1 VNTIDDIDYSVF
13 QVKDGDVVTVDA
25 ILDRFENKLEIK
37 GAVYRPGVY
46 QYSNALNTVRQLVQK
61 AEGLMGDAF
70 AGRAVLKREHDDLTH
85 ETMQID
91 IKGIL
96 NGTKPDVPLMRND
109 VLYIPSIH
117 DLTDEGT
124 FSIYGEVARPGDYAY
139 ADNTTIEDLVI
150 MAGGLR
156 ESASL
161 VRVDVSRRV
170 KNDHAT
176 ASESSIG
183 QMYTFSLKD
192 GFVIDGEQN
201 FTLQPYDQVF
211 VRRSAGYHA
220 QQNVVV
226 EGEVLY
232 EGTYAL
238 TNKTERLSDLIEK
251 AGGAT
256 KFAYVKGAK
265 LMRQANDDEIARMQ
279 DVMRLMAREMGNVNM
294 DSLRL
299 EMSRNYS
306 VGIDLEK
313 ALSTPGCSA
322 DLVLR
327 AGDRLI
333 VPELANT
340 VKVNGAV
347 LMTNT
352 VSYLDGKNVKYY
364 IGQAGGY
371 ANGARKNKKFIIY
384 MNGQVAKVKNGSVK
398 AVEPGC
404 EIVVPAKD
412 RTKPNPWNLSTLV
425 STVSTLSSLGLTAAS
440 IANILK

>member
-1 VNTIDDIDYSVF
+1 
-13 QVKDGDVVTVDA
+13 
-25 ILDRFENKLEIK
+25 
-37 GAVYRPGVY
+37 
-46 QYSNALNTVRQLVQK
+46 
-61 AEGLMGDAF
+61 
-70 AGRAVLKREHDDLTH
+70 
-85 ETMQID
+85 
-91 IKGIL
+91 
-96 NGTKPDVPLMRND
+96 
-109 VLYIPSIH
+109 
-117 DLTDEGT
+117 
-124 FSIYGEVARPGDYAY
+124 
-139 ADNTTIEDLVI
+139 
-150 MAGGLR
+150 
-156 ESASL
+156 
-161 VRVDVSRRV
+161 
-170 KNDHAT
+170 
-176 ASESSIG
+176 
-183 QMYTFSLKD
+183 
-192 GFVIDGEQN
+192 
-201 FTLQPYDQVF
+201 
-211 VRRSAGYHA
+211 
-220 QQNVVV
+220 
-226 EGEVLY
+226 
-232 EGTYAL
+232 
-238 TNKTERLSDLIEK
+238 
-251 AGGAT
+251 
-256 KFAYVKGAK
+256 VKGAK

>member
-1 VNTIDDIDYSVF
+1 MKYEMKTNESIATLLKYAGNFSSDAYQRSVRLVRQTGKEYQVNTIDDIDYSVF

-238 TNKTERLSDLIEK
+238 TNKTERLSDLIHQVCVCE
-251 AGGAT
+251 G
-256 KFAYVKGAK
+256 
-265 LMRQANDDEIARMQ
+265 RQADA
-279 DVMRLMAREMGNVNM
+279 
-294 DSLRL
+294 
-299 EMSRNYS
+299 
-306 VGIDLEK
+306 
-313 ALSTPGCSA
+313 PG
-322 DLVLR
+322 
-327 AGDRLI
+327 
-333 VPELANT
+333 
-340 VKVNGAV
+340 
-347 LMTNT
+347 
-352 VSYLDGKNVKYY
+352 
-364 IGQAGGY
+364 
-371 ANGARKNKKFIIY
+371 
-384 MNGQVAKVKNGSVK
+384 
-398 AVEPGC
+398 
-404 EIVVPAKD
+404 
-412 RTKPNPWNLSTLV
+412 
-425 STVSTLSSLGLTAAS
+425 
-440 IANILK
+440 